1 MMKTTD
7 PEERLREILRGFM
20 ISQCLAVAVE
30 LGIADRLAGGPCSAA
45 ELAAATGSHADALR
59 RLLRALASLGLLR
72 EDVSGRF
79 LLAPLGEP
87 LRRDAEGSLREE
99 ILQLLHPTSWAS
111 WGALGESVRSG
122 RPSFPALFG
131 TDAWGWR
138 ARHPEAGATFD
149 AMAER
154 NSRRAAESLLDH
166 LDLAG
171 VRCLVDVGGGTGGLL
186 AGILAHRPAL
196 RGILLDRPGV
206 VAAAPAL
213 LAAAGVAERCRVEGG
228 DFLSTVPPGGDL
240 YLLRGVL
247 HDWDDA
253 AATTILRN
261 CRRAM
266 SPAAR
271 LVLVESLLE
280 QKPSPAVA
288 LLDLHMLLI
297 HGGRERNAGEFRALL
312 EASGFRLASI
322 RQTDEGAALVEGA
335 PL

>member
-1 MMKTTD
+1 MTTTGTG
-7 PEERLREILRGFM
+7 EKVREILRGFM
-20 ISQCLAVAVE
+20 ASQCLAVATE
-30 LGIADRLAGGPCSAA
+30 LGVADGLAGGPRTAE
-45 ELAAATGSHADALR
+45 ELAAATGVHPDALR
-59 RLLRALASLGLLR
+59 RLLRALVSLGLLR
-72 EDVSGRF
+72 EDVSGRV
-79 LLAPLGEP
+79 LLGPSGEL
-87 LRRDAEGSLREE
+87 LRCDVAGSLREE
-99 ILQLLHPTSWAS
+99 ILQVLHHTSWAS
-111 WGALGESVRSG
+111 WGALGESVRTG
-122 RPSFPALFG
+122 RPAFPALYG
-131 TDAWGWR
+131 TDAWSWR

-154 NSRRAAESLLDH
+154 NSRRAAASLGEH

-186 AGILAHRPAL
+186 AELLVRRPEL

-228 DFLSTVPPGGDL
+228 DFLSAVPPGGDL

-266 SPAAR
+266 SAAAR

-280 QKPSPAVA
+280 QEPAAAVA
-288 LLDLHMLLI
+288 LLDLHMLVI
-297 HGGRERNAGEFRALL
+297 HGGRERTGEEFRILL
-312 EASGFRLASI
+312 EASGFRLKSI
-322 RQTDEGAALVEGA
+322 RRTDDGATLVEGT
-335 PL
+335 PT